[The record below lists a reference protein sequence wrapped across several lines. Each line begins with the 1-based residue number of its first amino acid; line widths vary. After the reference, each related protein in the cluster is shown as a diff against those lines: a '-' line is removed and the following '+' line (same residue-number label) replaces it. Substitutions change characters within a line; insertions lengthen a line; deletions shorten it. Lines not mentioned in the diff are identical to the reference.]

1 VQQINQKL
9 TIISMKNKSKL
20 IAGLSFTKI
29 SGSVPAY
36 ESEQTDYSIWQQAS
50 HSTHGYTLWM
60 VSANQDASAEFW
72 GTFNECVKYL
82 DSKLSADAPSFNVND
97 SVSFTD
103 DYTHEFDVFTIQSI
117 QENGTI
123 KLQEII
129 GTFFPKQFTLVHNF
143 INHKS

>member
-1 VQQINQKL
+1 MK
-9 TIISMKNKSKL
+9 TITKT
-20 IAGLSFTKI
+20 IAGLTFTKV

-36 ESEQTDYSIWQQAS
+36 ESEQTNYSIWQQAT

-60 VSANQDASAEFW
+60 VSATEDADAEFW

-82 DSKLSADAPSFNVND
+82 DSKLTTNMPSFKVND

-117 QENGTI
+117 NENGTI
-123 KLQEII
+123 KLQEIV
-129 GTFFPKQFTLVHNF
+129 GTFFPKQFTIVHNF
-143 INHKS
+143 INQ